1 MFLSEDLFFILLGLY
16 LGMELFS
23 HMFILYLPTSTYVCM
38 QIFSFSVTSIHFIPN
53 E

>member
-1 MFLSEDLFFILLGLY
+1 MFLFEDLFFILLGLY

-23 HMFILYLPTSTYVCM
+23 HMFILYLPSSTYVCM